1 MNHKKSIDFPFEATA
16 KELKALEPSV
26 KEISFAEMIRFNFE
40 LNKKDTLPVFKLVWL
55 ENTKEKEKNRSVKK
69 LENWL
74 RAKFKNDSIK
84 VVSAN

>member
-1 MNHKKSIDFPFEATA
+1 MIELIIKK
-16 KELKALEPSV
+16 
-26 KEISFAEMIRFNFE
+26 RNGFE

-55 ENTKEKEKNRSVKK
+55 ENTKGKEKNRSVKK

-74 RAKFKNDSIK
+74 RTKFKNDSIK